1 MGLLFEI
8 AVLVLAH
15 LLVVAVAG
23 LGFANLLLVAMAE
36 LDAMHHLQILLLGS
50 YCLPEHDAHLSKLDF
65 Q

>member
-36 LDAMHHLQILLLGS
+36 LDAMHHLQIPLPAIFVTTRLLLPPGT
-50 YCLPEHDAHLSKLDF
+50 
-65 Q
+65 